1 MMACCPK
8 EYIIMSLN
16 KEILKRFEDEHGIS
30 LKEYGK
36 IIDKKYEEKYKKEI
50 EIIENNIEKNLIKW

>member
-1 MMACCPK
+1 
-8 EYIIMSLN
+8 MSLN

-36 IIDKKYEEKYKKEI
+36 TIDKKYEEKYKKEI
-50 EIIENNIEKNLIKW
+50 EIIENNIKKNLIKW

>member
-1 MMACCPK
+1 
-8 EYIIMSLN
+8 MSLN